1 MTRKLIGAIGA
12 VLMVV
17 TAFATAASGA
27 AAGDAADRHGAVGR
41 GHRQPRPVVFVH
53 GGSGSGA
60 QFESQALRLTGNGYP
75 ADRIAVHEYDST
87 FATNTMDDV
96 WAGLDEVIGT
106 LLDETGAD
114 QVDLLGH
121 SLGTFVSQGYLTS
134 SPARA
139 ATVAHY
145 VNIDGRPAAAPPGGV
160 PTLAVWG
167 EGDPSRQVVGATN
180 WYAPDQGHVQVATSA
195 ETFAEFYEFF
205 TGRAPRTTAIVPERG
220 RLRIS
225 GEANLFPANIGAAG
239 TTLEVWR
246 VDGDSGHRR
255 GRRPVATFEI
265 GEDGAWGPFRAS
277 RHQRYELALTRGDGS
292 VHHFYFQP
300 FVRSDHLVRLLTS
313 EPGTGIDLL
322 RDKSDA
328 HTSLTI
334 TRYKELWGDQGAA
347 GDVLTVDGHDVVT
360 PALAP
365 RADRINALF
374 VFDDGSD
381 GVTDLSVPIPDVS
394 ALPFITGADLHLPA
408 ATPPDDTISVA
419 LRSRTGW
426 GRTQVVNVPNW
437 ASSQHHISIQFPD
450 HR

>member
-1 MTRKLIGAIGA
+1 MARKLIGAVGA

-27 AAGDAADRHGAVGR
+27 APGGSAEPHGASER
-41 GHRQPRPVVFVH
+41 GHPPLRPVVFVH
-53 GGSGSGA
+53 GASGSGA
-60 QFESQALRLTGNGYP
+60 QFETQALRLAGNGYP
-75 ADRIAVHEYDST
+75 TDRIAVHEYDST
-87 FATNTMDDV
+87 FATNTMADV
-96 WAGLDEVIGT
+96 WAGLDELIAT
-106 LLDETGAD
+106 LRTETGAD
-114 QVDLLGH
+114 KVDLLGH

-134 SPARA
+134 SPERA

-145 VNIDGRPAAAPPGGV
+145 VNIDGRPAVAPPGGV

-167 EGDPSRQVVGATN
+167 EGAPSRQVVGATN
-180 WYAPDQGHVQVATSA
+180 WYAPDQSHVQVATSA
-195 ETFAEFYEFF
+195 ETFAEFYEFL
-205 TGRAPRTTAIVPERG
+205 TGRPPRTTAVVPERG
-220 RLRIS
+220 RIRIS

-239 TTLEVWR
+239 TTLEVWK
-246 VDGDSGHRR
+246 VDGRTGDRR
-255 GRRPVATFEI
+255 GRHPVASFAV

-277 RHQRYELALTRGDGS
+277 RHQGYELAFTRADGS
-292 VHHFYFQP
+292 VHHFYVRP

-365 RADRINALF
+365 RAERINALF

-381 GVTDLSVPIPDVS
+381 GVTDLSAPIPDVS
-394 ALPFITGADLHLPA
+394 ALPFISGADLHLPA
-408 ATPPDDTISVA
+408 ASPPDDTITVA
-419 LRSRTGW
+419 LRSRTGS

-437 ASSQHHISIQFPD
+437 ASSQHHVSIHFPD
-450 HR
+450 FA

>member
-1 MTRKLIGAIGA
+1 MTRKLIGALGA
-12 VLMVV
+12 VVMVV

-27 AAGDAADRHGAVGR
+27 AVDNDAGRHDGVGR
-41 GHRQPRPVVFVH
+41 GHTQPRPVVFVH
-53 GGSGSGA
+53 GGFGSGA
-60 QFESQALRLTGNGYP
+60 QFETQALRLAGNGYP
-75 ADRIAVHEYDST
+75 IDRIAVHEYDST
-87 FATNTMDDV
+87 FGTNTMAEV
-96 WAGLDEVIGT
+96 WAGLDELIAT
-106 LLDETGAD
+106 LRDQTGAD

-134 SPARA
+134 SPERA

-160 PTLAVWG
+160 PTLALWG
-167 EGDPSRQVVGATN
+167 EGDPSRQVVGAAN
-180 WYAPDQGHVQVATSA
+180 RYAPDQSHVQVATSA
-195 ETFAEFYEFF
+195 ETFGQFYEFF
-205 TGRAPRTTAIVPERG
+205 TGRAPRTTAVVPQRG
-220 RLRIS
+220 RIRIS

-239 TTLEVWR
+239 TALEVWK
-246 VDGDSGHRR
+246 VDGDSGSRR

-265 GEDGAWGPFRAS
+265 GEDGAWGPFRAA
-277 RHQRYELALTRGDGS
+277 RHQSYELVLTRDDGS
-292 VHHFYFQP
+292 AHHFYFRP

-322 RDKSDA
+322 RDRSAA

-334 TRYKELWGDQGAA
+334 SRYKELWGDQGPA

-365 RADRINALF
+365 RAERVNALF

-381 GVTDLSVPIPDVS
+381 GASDLSAPIPDVS
-394 ALPFITGADLHLPA
+394 ALPFIGGADLHLPA
-408 ATPPDDTISVA
+408 ATPPDDTITVA
-419 LRSRTGW
+419 LRSRTGS

-437 ASSQHHISIQFPD
+437 ASSHHHISIQFRD
-450 HR
+450 DL

>member
-17 TAFATAASGA
+17 TAFATAAS
-27 AAGDAADRHGAVGR
+27 AAGGDGVDRNGGFDR
-41 GHRQPRPVVFVH
+41 GHRAPRPVVFVH

-60 QFESQALRLTGNGYP
+60 QFESQALRLAGNGYP
-75 ADRIAVHEYDST
+75 MDRIAVHEYDST
-87 FATNTMDDV
+87 FATNTMAEV
-96 WAGLDEVIGT
+96 WAGLDELIATLRTQTGT
-106 LLDETGAD
+106 DK
-114 QVDLLGH
+114 VDLLGH
-121 SLGTFVSQGYLTS
+121 SLGTFVSQGYLAS
-134 SPARA
+134 SPERA

-180 WYAPDQGHVQVATSA
+180 WYAPDQSHVEVATSA
-195 ETFAEFYEFF
+195 ETFAQFYEFF
-205 TGRAPRTTAIVPERG
+205 TGREPRTTAVVPERG
-220 RLRIS
+220 RIRIS
-225 GEANLFPANIGAAG
+225 GEANLFPANVGAAG
-239 TTLEVWR
+239 TTLEVWK
-246 VDGDSGHRR
+246 VDGDSGGRR
-255 GRRPVATFEI
+255 GRRPVATFAI

-277 RHQRYELALTRGDGS
+277 RHQSYELALTRDDGS
-292 VHHFYFQP
+292 VHHFYFRP
-300 FVRSDHLVRLLTS
+300 FVRSNHLVRLLTS

-334 TRYKELWGDQGAA
+334 TRYKELWGDQGEA

-365 RADRINALF
+365 RAERINALF

-381 GVTDLSVPIPDVS
+381 GATDLTAPIPDVS
-394 ALPFITGADLHLPA
+394 ALPFISGADLHLPA
-408 ATPPDDTISVA
+408 TSPPDDTITVA
-419 LRSRTGW
+419 LRSRTGS

-437 ASSQHHISIQFPD
+437 TSSQHHVSIQFPD
-450 HR
+450 FA